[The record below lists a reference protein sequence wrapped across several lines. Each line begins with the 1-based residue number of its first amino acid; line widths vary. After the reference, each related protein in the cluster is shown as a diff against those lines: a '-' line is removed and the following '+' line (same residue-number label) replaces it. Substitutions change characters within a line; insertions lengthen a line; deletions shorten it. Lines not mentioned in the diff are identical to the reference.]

1 MDNFW
6 RCIRVTLVLRLWIEI
21 DTEERLSRNSEN
33 LKFCNAFIIKQ
44 GRKER
49 ERSKDLKREISK
61 GMDEEGGRRCG
72 RKTNRREIDRRLA
85 LEIARPV
92 FRVPVY

>member
-6 RCIRVTLVLRLWIEI
+6 RCIRVTLVLRLWLEI
-21 DTEERLSRNSEN
+21 VTEERLSRNIEN

-44 GRKER
+44 GKKER

-61 GMDEEGGRRCG
+61 GMGEEGGKRCG
-72 RKTNRREIDRRLA
+72 RKTNREIDRRLA

>member
-6 RCIRVTLVLRLWIEI
+6 RCIRVTLVLRLWLEI
-21 DTEERLSRNSEN
+21 VTEERLSRNIEN

-61 GMDEEGGRRCG
+61 GMGEEGGRRCG